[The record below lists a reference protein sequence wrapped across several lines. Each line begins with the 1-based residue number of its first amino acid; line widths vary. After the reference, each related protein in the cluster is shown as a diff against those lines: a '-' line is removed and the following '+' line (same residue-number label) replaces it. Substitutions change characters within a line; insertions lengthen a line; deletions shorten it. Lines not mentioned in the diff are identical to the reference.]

1 MAEVEPGAKP
11 GADTPEDEA
20 SEAPKLRFPRLLRR
34 GGALLLGAFGIL
46 IVLVLILRFVAPPT
60 NIYQWQEARRLGPLK
75 KEWVALDTLP
85 AHVSLAAIAAE
96 DSKFC
101 SHWGFDLAAI
111 RAALADG
118 ARRGG
123 STISQQTAKNV
134 FLWQGRSWVRK
145 GLEVGFTGL
154 IEALWGKHRILEVY
168 LNVAEFDTGVFGIE
182 AAARHHFGVPAAR
195 LSPAQA
201 AVLMAVLPDPKGRSA
216 IAPSAATERR
226 SAQIAAGAR
235 TLAAQAR
242 GGCIA

>member
-1 MAEVEPGAKP
+1 MAEAEP
-11 GADTPEDEA
+11 TTE
-20 SEAPKLRFPRLLRR
+20 EAPEVSKRRLPRPVRWAGVVFGGVAVLLV
-34 GGALLLGAFGIL
+34 A
-46 IVLVLILRFVAPPT
+46 LVLTLRFVAPPT
-60 NIYQWQEARRLGPLK
+60 NIYQWQEARRLGALK

-85 AHVSLAAIAAE
+85 AHVPLSAIAAE
-96 DSKFC
+96 DAKFC
-101 SHWGFDLAAI
+101 SHWGFDLTAI

-154 IEALWGKHRILEVY
+154 IEGLWGKRRILEVY

-195 LSPAQA
+195 LSPGQA

-216 IAPSAATERR
+216 IRPTAATQRR
-226 SAQIAAGAR
+226 SAQIAAGAQ